1 MADQVGRKPAATDSS
16 DQSLPQLRERFDQL
30 NKRKIQ
36 IQTKRDDA
44 IKRRDELMRRAKQ
57 EYGTDQV
64 SELRQILSDMKQA
77 NEKKRL
83 QYQNDLDRIEQTLAA
98 IDAEFA
104 EAELDQEEDGTH

>member
-64 SELRQILSDMKQA
+64 LELRQILSDMKQA

-83 QYQNDLDRIEQTLAA
+83 QYQNDLDRIEQKLAA
-98 IDAEFA
+98 IDAEFV
-104 EAELDQEEDGTH
+104 EAELDQEEDDTH